1 MKLYYYKGATPNFG
15 DDLNPWMWSRLT
27 PPSFFDDDD
36 SELFVGIGSILD
48 ARLPKSAKK
57 YIFGSGYGGYNELVD
72 VKGENWDIRFVRG
85 PDTAKAVGAPEGSA
99 VSDSA
104 ILLRAIECLP
114 EPAKAVG
121 IALVPHFRSL
131 RNGDWFDLARRA
143 GFTLVD
149 PRSDV
154 EKVLSQIAG
163 ADLVVTEAMHGAIV
177 SDALRT
183 PWLALEPKDVK
194 HRMKWKDWSSSLEI
208 DLQAH
213 KMPSLSLIDWYI
225 GKTEG
230 QKYYEGKA
238 RAIQNSVLAKPVNYL
253 FRIHAASGLKR
264 LVKTQKPQLS
274 EDGII
279 AERTQRALEIVKT
292 FIEERCGKSIT

>member
-1 MKLYYYKGATPNFG
+1 MKLYYYKGTTPNFG
-15 DDLNPWMWSRLT
+15 DDLNPWMWTRLT
-27 PPSFFDDDD
+27 PDAFFDDDD

-57 YIFGSGYGGYNELVD
+57 YVFGSGYGGYNELVD
-72 VKGENWDIRFVRG
+72 VNGENWDIRFVRG

-99 VSDSA
+99 ISDSA
-104 ILLRAIECLP
+104 ILLRAIEGLP
-114 EPAKAVG
+114 EPTGSVG
-121 IALVPHFRSL
+121 IALIPHFRSL
-131 RNGDWFDLARRA
+131 RNGDWFDLSRRA
-143 GFTLVD
+143 GLTLID

-154 EKVLSQIAG
+154 ETVLSQIAG

-177 SDALRT
+177 ADALRT

-194 HRMKWKDWSSSLEI
+194 HRMKWNDWAASLEI

-230 QKYYEGKA
+230 LKYYEGKA
-238 RAIQNSVLAKPVNYL
+238 RAIQNSALAKPVNL
-253 FRIHAASGLKR
+253 IFRVQAARILKR
-264 LVKTQKPQLS
+264 LIKTHVPQLS
-274 EDGII
+274 DDSII
-279 AERTQRALEIVKT
+279 AERTQRALSIVNT
-292 FIEERCGKSIT
+292 FIEERSGKSAI